1 MPRPVVALITDF
13 GSRDHYV
20 GAMKG
25 AILSYCP
32 DAALVDIGHEIPA
45 HDIEAAA
52 WSLAA
57 AFRSFPDGT
66 VFAAVVDPG
75 VGSSRRALVV
85 ECGGHFFVGPDN
97 GIFTYILSENYDY
110 RMREITNRALMRP
123 QISATFHARDV
134 FAPVAAFLARGGAF
148 EEVGPPAHDP
158 VLFKLESMRHAESGS
173 GEWQASVVHVDHFGN
188 LTTSLYERDLLG
200 ILAAVG
206 NDPTEVIVLVGERQ
220 IPLVRAYADVA
231 EGEACALVGS
241 TGRLEVGVYLGSAAD
256 LLGAKRGTPVQIRL
270 LRPVSR

>member
-1 MPRPVVALITDF
+1 MVRPVVALITDF

-45 HDIEAAA
+45 HDVEAAA

-75 VGSSRRALVV
+75 VGSARRALAV
-85 ECGGHFFVGPDN
+85 ECGRHFFVGPDN
-97 GIFTYILSENYDY
+97 GIFTYILTENYDY

-134 FAPVAAFLARGGAF
+134 FGPVAGYLAKGGVF

-158 VLFKLESMRHAESGS
+158 VLFKLQSMRHDGNG
-173 GEWQASVVHVDHFGN
+173 GEWHVSVVHIDHFGN
-188 LTTSLYERDLLG
+188 LTTSLYERDLMG
-200 ILAAVG
+200 ILSAAG
-206 NDPTEVIVLVGERQ
+206 NDPTEVIVLVNERQ
-220 IPLVRAYADVA
+220 IPLVNSYADVA

-241 TGRLEVGVYLGSAAD
+241 TGRLEIAVYLGSAAE
-256 LLGAKRGTPVQIRL
+256 LLGAQRGMPVQIRL
-270 LRPVSR
+270 LRGAAL

>member
-25 AILSYCP
+25 AILSSCP
-32 DAALVDIGHEIPA
+32 EAALVDIGHEGPA
-45 HDIEAAA
+45 HDVEAAA

-75 VGSSRRALVV
+75 VGSSRRALVI
-85 ECGGHFFVGPDN
+85 ECGNHFFVGPDN
-97 GIFTYILSENYDY
+97 GIFTYILTENYDY

-134 FAPVAAFLARGGAF
+134 FGPVAGYLAKGGAF

-158 VLFKLESMRHAESGS
+158 VLFKLQSMRHDGS
-173 GEWQASVVHVDHFGN
+173 GGEWDVSVVHVDHFGN
-188 LTTSLYERDLLG
+188 LTTSLYERDLQG
-200 ILAAVG
+200 ILAAAG

-241 TGRLEVGVYLGSAAD
+241 TGRMEIASYLGSAAE
-256 LLGAKRGTPVQIRL
+256 LLSAKRGTPVKVRL
-270 LRPVSR
+270 LRGAAL